1 MAMITA
7 ILIIFPLLTGLL
19 VLLLNNAQAKRFA
32 FIAAI
37 IELGTTCFALSQ
49 FQRNADAQF
58 MLDVV
63 WIKSLGIHFKVAMD
77 GISILLVLLTNILVP
92 LIILSTASTL
102 TPSKGEEVLST
113 SGRAEKGATFFSLI
127 LFMQMALVGVF
138 TAMDGFLFYIFWE
151 LALIPI
157 WFICLLWG
165 GENRARITFKFF
177 VYTLA
182 GSLLMLVGLIY
193 LYLQTDNIILETGE
207 AVLRTFDIQALYIA
221 GTNLSS
227 AEQGWIF
234 WMLFIAFA
242 IKMPVFPFHTWQPD
256 TYTVAPAQGTMLLSG
271 IMLKM
276 GTYGLIRWLLP
287 MVPLGVVEWGDT
299 AMILSVIGILY
310 ASIIAIMQ
318 KDFKRLIAYSSIAH
332 VGLISAGIF
341 SFTTQGLQGSILQ
354 MISHGINVVGLFFIV
369 DILFNRTRTQE
380 ISQLG
385 GIRNVAPWFATTFMI
400 VLLGSV
406 ALPLTNGF
414 VGEFLLI
421 TGIYKYNT
429 WIAAFAGLTIILG
442 AVYMLR
448 SYQKIM
454 LGEINSITSKF
465 TDLSLNEKAVL
476 VPIVILVIAMGIY
489 PKPILEIAEPA
500 ILKIIELIQPA

>member
-1 MAMITA
+1 VKALA
-7 ILIIFPLLTGLL
+7 LS
-19 VLLLNNAQAKRFA
+19 AS
-32 FIAAI
+32 I
-37 IELGTTCFALSQ
+37 IELVISVFALTQ
-49 FQRNADAQF
+49 FQHNADAQF
-58 MLDVV
+58 ILDIA
-63 WIKSLGIHFKVAMD
+63 WIQSLGIHFKVAMD
-77 GISILLVLLTNILVP
+77 GISILLVMLTTVLVP
-92 LIILSTASTL
+92 LIILSS
-102 TPSKGEEVLST
+102 
-113 SGRAEKGATFFSLI
+113 FSREIKNPNAFYALI

-177 VYTLA
+177 VYTLF
-182 GSLLMLVGLIY
+182 GSLLMLVALIY
-193 LYLQTDNIILETGE
+193 LYLHTGNAPLNSGE
-207 AVLRTFDIQALYIA
+207 WTGVRSFDIQALYAA
-221 GTNLSS
+221 GASLSS
-227 AEQGWIF
+227 AEQTWIF
-234 WMLFIAFA
+234 WALFIAFA

-256 TYTVAPAQGTMLLSG
+256 TYTVAPTQGTMLLSG

-287 MVPLGVVEWGDT
+287 MAPLGVQEWGQT
-299 AMILSVIGILY
+299 AMILSIVSILY

-341 SFTTQGLQGSILQ
+341 SLTIQGLQGGMMQ
-354 MISHGINVVGLFFIV
+354 MLAHGINVVGLFFVV
-369 DILFNRTRTQE
+369 DVLFNRTKTQE

-385 GIRNVAPWFATTFMI
+385 GIRNVTPYFATMFML

-421 TGIYKYNT
+421 NGVYQYN
-429 WIAAFAGLTIILG
+429 AYMAGFAGLTVILG

-454 LGEINSITSKF
+454 LGETNSLTSTF
-465 TDLSLNEKAVL
+465 TDLTFNEKAVF
-476 VPIVILVIAMGIY
+476 VPIVLMIIAMGVY
-489 PKPILEIAEPA
+489 PKPILDIAEPA
-500 ILKIIELIQPA
+500 IKHIVELIHPAIIV